1 MTTSAPFPSLTRLWH
16 TTPNAAINPTRPELS
31 AKGKIVAITGG
42 GSGIGA
48 SIARAFAEAGA
59 SGIAIIGRTEK
70 TLQSTKALIE
80 STVKGANVFAVTG
93 DIANQASIDAAFAAI
108 HERFG
113 EINVFVSNAGY
124 LNEPA
129 VAGEA
134 PVDDWWRSFEVN
146 VKGALYAT
154 QAFIKHGA
162 SDAVVIGVSSAIA
175 HIVPIP
181 GFSAYAASKLAG
193 TKFFDYVQA
202 EYPNL
207 HVVHIQP
214 GVVESTLNIKSKMP
228 AQDDRESIPTHLL
241 PIHTN

>member
-1 MTTSAPFPSLTRLWH
+1 
-16 TTPNAAINPTRPELS
+16 
-31 AKGKIVAITGG
+31 VAITGG

-70 TLQSTKALIE
+70 TLQGTKALIE
-80 STVKGANVFAVTG
+80 STVKGANVLTVT
-93 DIANQASIDAAFAAI
+93 S
-108 HERFG
+108 
-113 EINVFVSNAGY
+113 
-124 LNEPA
+124 
-129 VAGEA
+129 EA

-146 VKGALYAT
+146 IKGALYAT
-154 QAFIKHGA
+154 QAFLNHGA

-228 AQDDRESIPTHLL
+228 AQDDRESIPTHPL